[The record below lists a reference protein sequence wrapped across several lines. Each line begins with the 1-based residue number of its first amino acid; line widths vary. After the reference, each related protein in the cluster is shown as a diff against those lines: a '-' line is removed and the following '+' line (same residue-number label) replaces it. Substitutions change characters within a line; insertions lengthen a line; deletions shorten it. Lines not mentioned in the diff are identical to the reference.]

1 MSRIIVFGAGGR
13 AGRAVV
19 RQARDRGHRVTAVLR
34 DPARHPDL
42 SADGQVTVVTGDV
55 TDADRVAELAAGHD
69 AAVHA
74 AVDLSAPP
82 DVFFPATAR
91 ALLSGLGP
99 AGVDRLLV
107 VGLASVLPTVAGV
120 PLLDTPDYPQ
130 EYRAF
135 CLGHGAGTEVL
146 RQAGGAVDWLVLSP
160 AGDFDHG
167 GTPTG
172 RYRFAPADAASRIT
186 YADLAVALL
195 DEVETPR
202 HRQLHLG
209 VERA

>member
-13 AGRAVV
+13 AGRAAV
-19 RQARDRGHRVTAVLR
+19 REARDRGHEVTAVLR

-42 SADGQVTVVTGDV
+42 TGDGRVTAAIGDV

-74 AVDLSAPP
+74 AADLSVPA
-82 DVFFPATAR
+82 DVFFPAAAR
-91 ALLSGLGP
+91 ALLGGLGR

-107 VGLASVLPTVAGV
+107 VGLASVLPTADGV
-120 PLLDTPDYPQ
+120 PLLDTPGYPQ

-135 CLGHGAGTEVL
+135 ALGHGAGTEVL
-146 RQAGGAVDWLVLSP
+146 RRAGTAVDWLVLSP

-172 RYRFAPADAASRIT
+172 RYRFAPAEAASRIT

-195 DEVETPR
+195 DEVEAPR
-202 HRQLHLG
+202 HRQVHLG
-209 VERA
+209 VERD